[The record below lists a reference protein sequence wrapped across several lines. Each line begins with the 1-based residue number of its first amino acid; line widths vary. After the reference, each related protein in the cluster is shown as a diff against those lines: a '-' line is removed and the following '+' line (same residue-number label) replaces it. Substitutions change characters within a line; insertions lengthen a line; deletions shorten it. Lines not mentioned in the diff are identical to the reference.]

1 VKSSESNNEPAP
13 AAPSTKEEKKASQK
27 MEAPKKK

>member
-1 VKSSESNNEPAP
+1 MKDRDDNRAP
-13 AAPSTKEEKKASQK
+13 ERAPSTKDEKKASQK